1 MRQRRHYISTG
12 GNDNKVN
19 ICDMRKF
26 DIVANYY
33 HGAAVKAMTWISD
46 KVLVTGG
53 GTADKKL
60 KFWTEAEGV
69 YK

>member
-1 MRQRRHYISTG
+1 
-12 GNDNKVN
+12 
-19 ICDMRKF
+19 MRKF
-26 DIVANYY
+26 EMVANYY

-46 KVLVTGG
+46 KILVTGG

-60 KFWTEAEGV
+60 KFWTESEGV